1 MLNITKLA
9 EWLKEKTEWQETP
22 VPLTDDNY
30 INMVVDGIERLFVDT
45 GRAEQYDE
53 GKYSIV
59 VEGEDPGENNE
70 ESNTEEEPSEE
81 QEVVSYYG
89 YDAVFPLDE
98 RRYIQICAEMN
109 FFTKVQS
116 DVNNAFSYSTDALKV
131 TNADK
136 PYANLKDTLENLDNE
151 RRIIYYKMVR
161 YTLGV
166 S

>member
-9 EWLKEKTEWQETP
+9 AWLKEKTEWQETP
-22 VPLTDDNY
+22 VPLTDQNY

-53 GKYSIV
+53 EKYVIV
-59 VEGEDPGENNE
+59 ADPDGD
-70 ESNTEEEPSEE
+70 
-81 QEVVSYYG
+81 YYG
-89 YDAVFPLDE
+89 YEETFPLDE
-98 RRYIQICAEMN
+98 KLYIQICAQIN
-109 FFTKVQS
+109 FFAKVQS
-116 DVNNAFSYSTDALKV
+116 DVNNTFGYSTDALTI

-136 PYANLKDTLENLDNE
+136 PYANLKDTIEKLDNE

>member
-1 MLNITKLA
+1 MLNISKLA

-22 VPLTDDNY
+22 VPLTDKNY
-30 INMVVDGIERLFVDT
+30 INMVIDGIERLFVDT
-45 GRAEQYDE
+45 GRSEQYDE
-53 GKYSIV
+53 EKYVTVTEESS
-59 VEGEDPGENNE
+59 ENNE
-70 ESNTEEEPSEE
+70 EPENPESPEEGET
-81 QEVVSYYG
+81 VTYYG

-98 RRYIQICAEMN
+98 RRYIQICSEMN
-109 FFTKVQS
+109 FFSKVQS
-116 DVNNAFSYSTDALKV
+116 DVNNTFGYATDALTV

-136 PYANLKDTLENLDNE
+136 PYANLKDTIDKLDNE